1 MGRVGRE
8 TQRRSGSS
16 CDSGGRGDMRWMI
29 FMINCSVLEIY
40 KRFDVSH
47 PFRNEPTSNNLQR
60 LICRNVKL
68 LYLLLMSNE

>member
-16 CDSGGRGDMRWMI
+16 CDSGGRGDMRLMI

-47 PFRNEPTSNNLQR
+47 PFRNESTSNNLQGR
-60 LICRNVKL
+60 ICRKCEIVVFVT
-68 LYLLLMSNE
+68 NE